1 MPPLDSAAQSELGL
15 TPPPLGEEEVSKVSI
30 QNIPDDEKHIYRQ
43 RLTLSEADANT
54 VRELMFKAVTEWEN
68 NTTLLHNRLRRYNNQ
83 MEGIKTPKDFPW
95 KNSSNLHIPLT
106 EIHISGVH
114 SILVETVINNDF
126 IWKCRVTLPEDPQ
139 SSEVNRDI
147 EEFVDYK
154 SRGDLAID
162 QKLDEYLYNACR
174 DPLALWAMDW
184 VEEYETRFDVA
195 IFQDVDSF
203 QKRFPDPETAGVTP
217 ERYQKYIE
225 KILTKPPL
233 RIKVKEYCVKFRG
246 PYARIVELKDFV
258 IVPATSPSIKYAL
271 FYGDVFTERD
281 DFFRTRANMD
291 WYDRKEVQRMLDQ
304 PGSSN
309 ARDLVAQQQDRIEG
323 LGRAR
328 STPVDERHCV
338 QGNLRIRLK
347 SDTEKEYAEE
357 ELYSI
362 VFHKDSKSILRIEEY
377 PYWHNRPNY
386 IPAGLRKRS
395 NRLLRRCIN
404 DMLFDINEEIDTQ
417 HNQRIDARTVT
428 LVPSFLKKS
437 TSLVKLDRSDQF
449 FYPGVCFTVQ
459 SMDELKQMDIKQT
472 DMGQSLQEE
481 SNLMQVAELQTG
493 WIAARGGQ
501 ANPKDPRASGKKTQA
516 LIGQSNQ
523 RIDAYLKSL
532 KPSIDEIGS
541 QILELYY
548 QFAPDHVSYPK
559 FNPETKQWI
568 ERAIKRTFLRS
579 RARSVSL
586 SHASVLDNPDVT
598 AQRAL
603 VKYQV
608 WSKNQ
613 LINQEELTRRT
624 MLDMREKNVETLLL
638 SGQDA
643 LKQSQEEGIHEKLKG
658 GPDGD
663 SQEPTGRRMGGPDL
677 NPQTLTKSKGN
688 AAKV

>member
-1 MPPLDSAAQSELGL
+1 MPPLTNDQQNDLGL

-30 QNIPDDEKHIYRQ
+30 EKISDDEEHIYRQ
-43 RLTLSEADANT
+43 RITLNEVDAAR

-95 KNSSNLHIPLT
+95 KNSSNLHIPIT
-106 EIHISGVH
+106 EIHINGTH

-139 SSEVNRDI
+139 APEVNRDI

-154 SRGDLAID
+154 SRGELAID

-203 QKRFPDPETAGVTP
+203 QQRFPDPKTAGVTP
-217 ERYQKYIE
+217 ERYQKLIS
-225 KILTKPPL
+225 KILEKPPL

-258 IVPATSPSIKYAL
+258 IVPVTSPSIRYAL

-281 DFFRTRANMD
+281 NYFRVRANMD
-291 WYDRKEVQRMLDQ
+291 WYDKTEVETMLAK
-304 PGSSN
+304 PGSQN
-309 ARDLVAQQQDRIEG
+309 ARDLVSQQQDRIEG

-338 QGNLRIRLK
+338 QGNLSIDLNN
-347 SDTEKEYAEE
+347 DGEE
-357 ELYSI
+357 ELYAV
-362 VFHKDSKSILRIEEY
+362 VFHKDTKSILRFEEY

-417 HNQRIDARTVT
+417 HNQRIDARTIT

-459 SMDELKQMDIKQT
+459 SMDELKQMPISQT

-481 SNLMQVAELQTG
+481 SNLMQIAELETG
-493 WIAARGGQ
+493 WISARGGQ
-501 ANPKDPRASGKKTQA
+501 SNPKDPRASGKKTQA

-548 QFAPDHVSYPK
+548 QFSPDHVSYPT
-559 FNPETKQWI
+559 FSPETKQWI
-568 ERAIKRTFLRS
+568 EKDIQRRMLRS
-579 RARSVSL
+579 RARSIAL
-586 SHASVLDNPDVT
+586 SHASVLDNPDIT

-613 LINQEELTRRT
+613 LINQKELTKRT
-624 MLDMREKNVETLLL
+624 MLDMREKDIETLML
-638 SGQDA
+638 SDQQSMQ
-643 LKQSQEEGIHEKLKG
+643 QSQQQGIHEQLKG
-658 GPDGD
+658 GPDG
-663 SQEPTGRRMGGPDL
+663 EGGEATGRKQGGPDL
-677 NPQTLTKSKGN
+677 NPQTLTRKKGT
-688 AAKV
+688 ADKA